1 MLTTTPETTAV
12 HKATTADSGGDP
24 SGPSNQGATARA
36 TVMAFYAAFDSGTL
50 DRFAGIADGFE
61 ARVFGAT
68 VLDGPGFLAFAQ
80 AFRDGFPNGQHR
92 FDFVVTEGPLVAT
105 IGRYR
110 GRHERAFMGVA
121 ATGREV
127 DFVVMHLDRV
137 AGEQIVEHRGIGDV
151 NALWAQLGVSPPTG
165 V

>member
-1 MLTTTPETTAV
+1 MLTAAYETPASN
-12 HKATTADSGGDP
+12 KTADATRAGGANQP
-24 SGPSNQGATARA
+24 SSPEAASRA
-36 TVMAFYAAFDSGTL
+36 IVMDFYAAFDRGAL

-68 VLDGPGFLAFAQ
+68 VLDWSGFLAFAQ
-80 AFRDGFPNGQHR
+80 SFRAGFPNGRHS
-92 FDFVVTEGPLVAT
+92 FDFVVTEGANVAT

-110 GRHERAFMGVA
+110 GRHECPFMGVA

-137 AGEQIVEHRGIGDV
+137 LGDKIVEHRGIGDI
-151 NALWAQLGVSPPTG
+151 NTLWAQLGVSPPATT
-165 V
+165 